1 LPIVSTIRAEDLHVT
16 FEERDQKVH
25 ALREIS
31 FTVEP
36 GEVLAIIGRSGSGK
50 STLLRL
56 LSGMLAPSRGSL
68 EVAGFD
74 PSEDHHPSP
83 RFARAVG
90 LVHQH
95 YGLVPRI
102 SALRN
107 VACGRLYDYDRHR
120 ALSGFRDDD
129 LERAAELLDDLGLAG
144 RADVPAGKLSG
155 GERQRVAIARLLLQD
170 PDVLLLDEPVSSLD
184 IHWAERALDALLE
197 RRDDD
202 RPPRTCVIVLH
213 DLAQVREHAD
223 RVLLVD
229 RGELVFDGDAETGCA
244 LLEDLEGDRSPVDAP
259 TDGRAAAGGSIRPS
273 SDDATGPDDRPGIGR
288 RAFIALLVAGIVA
301 IYLWSF
307 FGVDIE
313 GSRLFGSFDNA
324 RDFLGRLLPPD
335 LSVTDTVAA
344 SIAETLQIAWLGT
357 TFAALLALPI
367 SLLAARNTAPRP
379 VRFPARVL
387 LNLLRTV
394 PSIIWGLFFVAI
406 AGLGPLPGILALTF
420 YATGYLGKFYYE
432 GIESIDPGPI
442 DALTGVGAGRLQRF
456 RYGVLPQVAP
466 LLLGYTLYMLEY
478 NVRAASVLGVVGAGG
493 VGYDLFNYI
502 NSFQY
507 DRAATALLLLL
518 ALVTLIDAISS
529 PLRAHL
535 TGE

>member
-1 LPIVSTIRAEDLHVT
+1 MSTIRVEDLHVT
-16 FEERDQKVH
+16 FDERDQKVH

-31 FTVEP
+31 FAVEP
-36 GEVLAIIGRSGSGK
+36 GEVIAIIGRSGSGK

-74 PSEDHHPSP
+74 PSDDAHPSP
-83 RFARAVG
+83 DFARAVG

-95 YGLVPRI
+95 YGLVPRL
-102 SALRN
+102 SALHN
-107 VACGRLYDYDRHR
+107 VACGRLYKYNRHR
-120 ALSGFRDDD
+120 ALTRFRPGD
-129 LERAAELLDDLGLAG
+129 LERAAELLGDFGLAD
-144 RADVPAGKLSG
+144 RANVPTGKLSG

-184 IHWAERALDALLE
+184 IHWAERALEALLD

-202 RPPRTCVIVLH
+202 RPTRTCVIVLH
-213 DLAQVREHAD
+213 DLSQVRLHAE
-223 RVLLVD
+223 RVLLID
-229 RGELVFDGDAETGCA
+229 RGELVFDGDVETGCA
-244 LLEDLEGDRSPVDAP
+244 LLEELEH
-259 TDGRAAAGGSIRPS
+259 
-273 SDDATGPDDRPGIGR
+273 DRPLDSTPDASTEGSPRPRTDDELPTSRPGLGR
-288 RAFIALLVAGIVA
+288 RAFVALLVAGIVA
-301 IYLWSF
+301 IYLWAF

-313 GSRLFGSFDNA
+313 ESRLFRSFDNA

-335 LSVTDTVAA
+335 LSVTGTVAD
-344 SIAETLQIAWLGT
+344 SIAETFQIAWLGT

-406 AGLGPLPGILALTF
+406 AGLGALPGILALTF

-432 GIESIDPGPI
+432 GIESIDPGPL

-466 LLLGYTLYMLEY
+466 LLIGYTLYMLEY

-493 VGYDLFNYI
+493 VGYELFNYI

-529 PLRAHL
+529 PLRARL